1 MRIKRFNEGVQS
13 TSNIVFLGPPGSGK
27 GTMTNL
33 LKDEYSYKL
42 ICTGDMLRAE
52 KKSGSELGKKIATLI
67 DDGKLV
73 PDEIVDEMVESKLK
87 ILSGSILLDGYPRTI
102 TQAETLDTL
111 LDNVKVVW
119 LEVPEDVTIKR
130 NLERGKKS
138 NRPDDANEEVI
149 RKRLDAYN
157 KESKPVKDFY
167 KKTNRVIEIDG
178 EGEIDVVFERIKKIL
193 NI

>member
-13 TSNIVFLGPPGSGK
+13 TPNIVFLGPPGSGK

>member
-13 TSNIVFLGPPGSGK
+13 TPNIVFLGPPGSGK

-87 ILSGSILLDGYPRTI
+87 ILSGSILLD
-102 TQAETLDTL
+102 
-111 LDNVKVVW
+111 
-119 LEVPEDVTIKR
+119 
-130 NLERGKKS
+130 
-138 NRPDDANEEVI
+138 
-149 RKRLDAYN
+149 
-157 KESKPVKDFY
+157 
-167 KKTNRVIEIDG
+167 
-178 EGEIDVVFERIKKIL
+178 
-193 NI
+193 